1 MNTDINTE
9 MNINNINLED
19 REEILKVED
28 LQVSFYTPVGEVQ
41 AVDRISYTLHEN
53 EIMGIVGESGS
64 GKSVESYAIMGLLQ
78 SPGKV
83 KGGKILYKGE
93 NVLEYDKKQ
102 MRNFRGAKCSMI
114 FQNPMTC
121 LNPVYTIGNQLMEAV
136 LVHSNITKKEA
147 YDKAVRILDLVGISN
162 PERRMKQYPHELSGG
177 MRQRV
182 MIGMGLICEPDILIA
197 DEPTT
202 ALDVTIQAQILELI
216 KKMQEKTK
224 MSVIFITHNLAV
236 VAQICDTV
244 CVMYA
249 GKIVEKGTVEEIFY
263 NPQHPY
269 TKGLLGSMPRIDA
282 TENERLKSIE
292 GTPVDMLNPPEGCGF
307 STRCEHCM
315 NICLRK
321 EPPMINISEGHKSKC
336 FLHVKEAVHGR

>member
-1 MNTDINTE
+1 ME
-9 MNINNINLED
+9 NIKENKKEV
-19 REEILKVED
+19 LKIED
-28 LQVSFYTPVGEVQ
+28 LSISFYTPVGEVK
-41 AVDRISYTLHEN
+41 AVDSINYTLHEN

-64 GKSVESYAIMGLLQ
+64 GKSVESYGIMGLLQ
-78 SPGKV
+78 EPGKV
-83 KGGKILYKGE
+83 KSGKILYKGE
-93 NVLEYDKKQ
+93 NVLDYDKNK
-102 MRNFRGAKCSMI
+102 MSEFRGAKCSMI

-121 LNPVYTIGNQLMEAV
+121 LNPVYTIGNQLMEAL
-136 LVHSNITKKEA
+136 LVHKKCSKDEA
-147 YDKAVRILDLVGISN
+147 YQKAVDMLDSVGISN
-162 PERRMKQYPHELSGG
+162 PKRRMKQYPHELSGG

-216 KKMQEKTK
+216 KEFQNKSK

-244 CVMYA
+244 SVMYA
-249 GKIVEKGTVEEIFY
+249 GRIVEQGSVEEIFY
-263 NPQHPY
+263 NPKHPY
-269 TKGLLGSMPRIDA
+269 TKGLLKSMPRIDSK
-282 TENERLKSIE
+282 EQVRLESIK

-315 NICLRK
+315 NICLKK
-321 EPPMINISEGHKSKC
+321 EPPMLETC
-336 FLHVKEAVHGR
+336 

>member
-1 MNTDINTE
+1 MEEIRKE
-9 MNINNINLED
+9 K
-19 REEILKVED
+19 EILKIED
-28 LQVSFYTPVGEVQ
+28 LSVSFYTPVGEVK
-41 AVDRISYTLHEN
+41 AVDSINYTLHEN

-78 SPGKV
+78 QPGRV
-83 KGGKILYKGE
+83 KSGKILYKGE
-93 NVLEYDKKQ
+93 NVLDFDKNR
-102 MRNFRGAKCSMI
+102 MRQFRGGSCSMI

-121 LNPVYTIGNQLMEAV
+121 LNPVYTIGNQLMEAL
-136 LVHSNITKKEA
+136 LVHKKISKKQV
-147 YDKAVRILDLVGISN
+147 YDKALNMLELVGISN
-162 PERRMKQYPHELSGG
+162 PKKRMKQYPHELSGG

-216 KKMQEKTK
+216 KEIQKKSK

-244 CVMYA
+244 SVMYA
-249 GKIVEKGTVEEIFY
+249 GRIVEQGKVEDIFY

-269 TKGLLGSMPRIDA
+269 TKGLLESMPRIDS
-282 TENERLKSIE
+282 TGNERLKSIE
-292 GTPVDMLNPPEGCGF
+292 GTPVDMLNPPVGCGF
-307 STRCEHCM
+307 STRCDDCM

-321 EPPMINISEGHKSKC
+321 EPPMINIDEGHVSKC
-336 FLHVKEAVHGR
+336 FLHLKEAVQNGK

>member
-1 MNTDINTE
+1 ME
-9 MNINNINLED
+9 NIKENKKEV
-19 REEILKVED
+19 LKIED
-28 LQVSFYTPVGEVQ
+28 LSISFYTPVGEVK
-41 AVDRISYTLHEN
+41 AVDSINYTLHEN

-64 GKSVESYAIMGLLQ
+64 GKSVESYGIMGLLQ
-78 SPGKV
+78 EPGKV
-83 KGGKILYKGE
+83 KSGKILYKGE
-93 NVLEYDKKQ
+93 NVLDYDKNK
-102 MRNFRGAKCSMI
+102 MSEFRGAKCSMI

-121 LNPVYTIGNQLMEAV
+121 LNPVYTIGNQLMEAL
-136 LVHSNITKKEA
+136 LVHKKCSKDEA
-147 YDKAVRILDLVGISN
+147 YQKAVDMLDSVGISN
-162 PERRMKQYPHELSGG
+162 PKRRMKQYPHELSGG

-216 KKMQEKTK
+216 KEFQNKSK

-244 CVMYA
+244 SVMYA
-249 GKIVEKGTVEEIFY
+249 GRIVEQGSVEEIFY
-263 NPQHPY
+263 NPKHPY
-269 TKGLLGSMPRIDA
+269 TKGLLKSMPRIDSK
-282 TENERLKSIE
+282 EQVRLESIK

-315 NICLRK
+315 NICLKK
-321 EPPMINISEGHKSKC
+321 EPPMLEMGNGHRSKC
-336 FLHVKEAVHGR
+336 FLHIKESINGR

>member
-1 MNTDINTE
+1 ME
-9 MNINNINLED
+9 NIKENKKEV
-19 REEILKVED
+19 LKIED
-28 LQVSFYTPVGEVQ
+28 LSISFYTPVGEVK
-41 AVDRISYTLHEN
+41 AVDSINYTLHEN

-64 GKSVESYAIMGLLQ
+64 GKSVESYGIMGLLQ
-78 SPGKV
+78 EPGKV
-83 KGGKILYKGE
+83 KSGKILYKGE
-93 NVLEYDKKQ
+93 NILDYDKNK
-102 MRNFRGAKCSMI
+102 MSSFRGAKCSMI

-121 LNPVYTIGNQLMEAV
+121 LNPVYTVGNQLMEAL
-136 LVHSNITKKEA
+136 LVHKKCSKDEA
-147 YDKAVRILDLVGISN
+147 YERAVDMLEKVGISN
-162 PERRMKQYPHELSGG
+162 PKRRMKQYPHELSGG

-216 KKMQEKTK
+216 KEFQDRSK

-244 CVMYA
+244 SVMYA
-249 GKIVEKGTVEEIFY
+249 GRIVEQGSVEDIFY

-269 TKGLLGSMPRIDA
+269 TKGLLKSMPRIDSKDQV
-282 TENERLKSIE
+282 RLESIK

-315 NICLRK
+315 NICLKK
-321 EPPMINISEGHKSKC
+321 EPPMVEMGEGHRSKC
-336 FLHVKEAVHGR
+336 FLHIKELVNGR

>member
-1 MNTDINTE
+1 ME
-9 MNINNINLED
+9 NIKENKKEV
-19 REEILKVED
+19 LKIED
-28 LQVSFYTPVGEVQ
+28 LSISFYTPVGEVK
-41 AVDRISYTLHEN
+41 AVDSINYTLHEN

-64 GKSVESYAIMGLLQ
+64 GKSVESYGIMGLLQ
-78 SPGKV
+78 EPGKV
-83 KGGKILYKGE
+83 KSGKILFKGE
-93 NVLEYDKKQ
+93 NVLDYDKNK
-102 MRNFRGAKCSMI
+102 MSDFRGAKCSMI

-121 LNPVYTIGNQLMEAV
+121 LNPVYTVGNQLMEAL
-136 LVHSNITKKEA
+136 LVHKKCSKDEA
-147 YDKAVRILDLVGISN
+147 YERSVDMLDKVGISN
-162 PERRMKQYPHELSGG
+162 PKRRMKQYPHELSGG

-216 KKMQEKTK
+216 KEFQNKSK

-244 CVMYA
+244 SVMYA
-249 GKIVEKGTVEEIFY
+249 GRIVEQGSVEDIFY

-269 TKGLLGSMPRIDA
+269 TKGLLKSMPRIDSK
-282 TENERLKSIE
+282 EQVRLESIK

-307 STRCEHCM
+307 STRCESCM
-315 NICLRK
+315 NICLKK
-321 EPPMINISEGHKSKC
+321 EPPMVEMGEGHRSKC
-336 FLHVKEAVHGR
+336 FLHVKELVNGR

>member
-1 MNTDINTE
+1 ME
-9 MNINNINLED
+9 NIKENKKEV
-19 REEILKVED
+19 LKIED
-28 LQVSFYTPVGEVQ
+28 LSISFYTPVGEVK
-41 AVDRISYTLHEN
+41 AVDSINYTLHEN

-64 GKSVESYAIMGLLQ
+64 GKSVESYGIMGLLQ
-78 SPGKV
+78 EPGKV
-83 KGGKILYKGE
+83 KSGKILFKWE
-93 NVLEYDKKQ
+93 NVLDYDKNK
-102 MRNFRGAKCSMI
+102 MSEFRGAKCSMI

-121 LNPVYTIGNQLMEAV
+121 LNPVYTIGNQLMEAL
-136 LVHSNITKKEA
+136 LVHKKCSKDEA
-147 YDKAVRILDLVGISN
+147 YQKAVDMLDSVGISN
-162 PERRMKQYPHELSGG
+162 PKRRMKQYPHELSGG

-216 KKMQEKTK
+216 KEFQNKSK

-244 CVMYA
+244 SVMYA
-249 GKIVEKGTVEEIFY
+249 GRIVEQGSVEEIFY
-263 NPQHPY
+263 NPKHPY
-269 TKGLLGSMPRIDA
+269 TKGLLKSMPRIDSK
-282 TENERLKSIE
+282 EQVRLESIK

-315 NICLRK
+315 NICLKK
-321 EPPMINISEGHKSKC
+321 EPPMLEMGNGHRSKC
-336 FLHVKEAVHGR
+336 FLHIKESINGR

>member
-1 MNTDINTE
+1 ME
-9 MNINNINLED
+9 NIKENKKEV
-19 REEILKVED
+19 LKIED
-28 LQVSFYTPVGEVQ
+28 LSISFYTPVGEVK
-41 AVDRISYTLHEN
+41 AVDSINYTLHEN

-64 GKSVESYAIMGLLQ
+64 GKSVESYGIMGLLQ
-78 SPGKV
+78 EPGKV
-83 KGGKILYKGE
+83 KSGKILFKGE
-93 NVLEYDKKQ
+93 NVLDYDKNK
-102 MRNFRGAKCSMI
+102 MSEFRGAKCSMI

-121 LNPVYTIGNQLMEAV
+121 LNPVYTIGNQLMEAL
-136 LVHSNITKKEA
+136 LVHKKCSKDEA
-147 YDKAVRILDLVGISN
+147 YQKAVDMLDSVGISN
-162 PERRMKQYPHELSGG
+162 PKRRMKQYPHELSGG

-216 KKMQEKTK
+216 KEFQNKSK

-244 CVMYA
+244 SVMYA
-249 GKIVEKGTVEEIFY
+249 GRIVEQGSVEEIFY
-263 NPQHPY
+263 NPKHPY
-269 TKGLLGSMPRIDA
+269 TKGLLKSMPRIDSK
-282 TENERLKSIE
+282 EQVRLESIK

-315 NICLRK
+315 NICLKK
-321 EPPMINISEGHKSKC
+321 EPPMLEMGNGQRSKC
-336 FLHVKEAVHGR
+336 FLHIKESINGR

>member
-1 MNTDINTE
+1 ME
-9 MNINNINLED
+9 NIKENKKEV
-19 REEILKVED
+19 LKIED
-28 LQVSFYTPVGEVQ
+28 LSISFYTPVGEVK
-41 AVDRISYTLHEN
+41 AVDSINYTLHEN

-64 GKSVESYAIMGLLQ
+64 GKSVESYGIMGLLQ
-78 SPGKV
+78 EPGKV
-83 KGGKILYKGE
+83 KSGKIFFKGE
-93 NVLEYDKKQ
+93 NVLDYDKNK
-102 MRNFRGAKCSMI
+102 MSEFRGAKCSMI

-121 LNPVYTIGNQLMEAV
+121 LNPVYTIGNQLMEAL
-136 LVHSNITKKEA
+136 LVHKKCSKDEA
-147 YDKAVRILDLVGISN
+147 YQKAVDMLDSVGISN
-162 PERRMKQYPHELSGG
+162 PKRRMKQYPHELSGG

-216 KKMQEKTK
+216 KEFQNKSK

-244 CVMYA
+244 SVMYA
-249 GKIVEKGTVEEIFY
+249 GRIVEQGSVEEIFY
-263 NPQHPY
+263 NPKHPY
-269 TKGLLGSMPRIDA
+269 TKGLLKSMPRIDSK
-282 TENERLKSIE
+282 EQVRLESIK

-315 NICLRK
+315 NICLKK
-321 EPPMINISEGHKSKC
+321 EPPMFEMGNGHRSKC
-336 FLHVKEAVHGR
+336 FLHIKESINGR

>member
-1 MNTDINTE
+1 MENRVKE
-9 MNINNINLED
+9 K
-19 REEILKVED
+19 EILKVED
-28 LQVSFYTPVGEVQ
+28 LAISFYTPVGEVK
-41 AVDRISYTLHEN
+41 AVDGISYTLHEN

-64 GKSVESYAIMGLLQ
+64 GKSVESYGIMGLLQ

-83 KGGKILYKGE
+83 KSGKILFDGK
-93 NVLEYDKKQ
+93 NVLDFDKKE
-102 MRNFRGAKCSMI
+102 MRDFRGNKCSMI

-136 LVHSNITKKEA
+136 LVHKKVDKDEA
-147 YDKAVRILDLVGISN
+147 YKRAVKMLELVGIAN
-162 PERRMKQYPHELSGG
+162 PEKRMKQYPHELSGG

-216 KKMQEKTK
+216 KDIQQKNK

-236 VAQICDTV
+236 VAQICDSV
-244 CVMYA
+244 SVMYA
-249 GKIVEKGTVEEIFY
+249 GKIVEQGSVDDIFY
-263 NPQHPY
+263 NPKHPY
-269 TKGLLGSMPRIDA
+269 TKGLLKSMPRIDD
-282 TENERLKSIE
+282 NKGVRLESIE
-292 GTPVDMLNPPEGCGF
+292 GTPVDMLNPPSGCGF

-321 EPPMINISEGHKSKC
+321 EPPMVEMGDGHRSKC
-336 FLHVKEAVHGR
+336 FLHLKEVVNGRQ

>member
-1 MNTDINTE
+1 ME
-9 MNINNINLED
+9 NIKENKKEV
-19 REEILKVED
+19 LKIED
-28 LQVSFYTPVGEVQ
+28 LSISFYTPVGEVK
-41 AVDRISYTLHEN
+41 AVDSISYTLHEN

-64 GKSVESYAIMGLLQ
+64 GKSVESYGIMGLLQ
-78 SPGKV
+78 EPGKV
-83 KGGKILYKGE
+83 KSGKILYKGE
-93 NVLEYDKKQ
+93 NVLDYDKNK
-102 MRNFRGAKCSMI
+102 MSEFRGAKCSMI

-121 LNPVYTIGNQLMEAV
+121 LNPVYTIGNQLMEAL
-136 LVHSNITKKEA
+136 LVHKKCSKDEA
-147 YDKAVRILDLVGISN
+147 YQKAVEMLDSVGISN
-162 PERRMKQYPHELSGG
+162 PKRRMKQYPHELSGG

-216 KKMQEKTK
+216 KEFQNKSK

-244 CVMYA
+244 SVMYA
-249 GKIVEKGTVEEIFY
+249 GRIVEQGSVEEIFY
-263 NPQHPY
+263 NPKHPY
-269 TKGLLGSMPRIDA
+269 TKGLLKSMPRIDSK
-282 TENERLKSIE
+282 EQVRLESIK

-315 NICLRK
+315 NICLKK
-321 EPPMINISEGHKSKC
+321 EPPMLEMGNGHRSKC
-336 FLHVKEAVHGR
+336 FLHIKESINGR

>member
-1 MNTDINTE
+1 MENRVKE
-9 MNINNINLED
+9 K
-19 REEILKVED
+19 EILKVED
-28 LQVSFYTPVGEVQ
+28 LAISFYTPVGEVK
-41 AVDRISYTLHEN
+41 AVDGISYTLHEN

-64 GKSVESYAIMGLLQ
+64 GKSVESYGIMGLLQ

-83 KGGKILYKGE
+83 KSGKILFDGK
-93 NVLEYDKKQ
+93 NVLDFDKNE
-102 MRNFRGAKCSMI
+102 MRNFRGNKCSMI

-136 LVHSNITKKEA
+136 LVHKKVSKDEA
-147 YDKAVRILDLVGISN
+147 YKRAVKMLELVGIAN
-162 PERRMKQYPHELSGG
+162 PEKRMKQYPHELSGG

-182 MIGMGLICEPDILIA
+182 MIGMGLICEPDVLIA

-216 KKMQEKTK
+216 KEIQQKNK

-236 VAQICDTV
+236 VAQICDSV
-244 CVMYA
+244 SVMYA
-249 GKIVEKGTVEEIFY
+249 GKIVEQGSVDDIFY
-263 NPQHPY
+263 NPKHPY
-269 TKGLLGSMPRIDA
+269 TKGLLKSMPRIDD
-282 TENERLKSIE
+282 NKGVRLESIE
-292 GTPVDMLNPPEGCGF
+292 GTPVDMLNPPSGCGF

-321 EPPMINISEGHKSKC
+321 EPPMVEMDDGHRSKC
-336 FLHVKEAVHGR
+336 FLHLKEVVNGRQ

>member
-1 MNTDINTE
+1 ME
-9 MNINNINLED
+9 NIKENKKEV
-19 REEILKVED
+19 LKIED
-28 LQVSFYTPVGEVQ
+28 LSISFYTPVGEVK
-41 AVDRISYTLHEN
+41 AVDSINYTLHEN

-64 GKSVESYAIMGLLQ
+64 GKSVESYGIMGLLQ
-78 SPGKV
+78 EPGKV
-83 KGGKILYKGE
+83 KSGKILYKGE
-93 NVLEYDKKQ
+93 NVLDYDKNK
-102 MRNFRGAKCSMI
+102 MSDFRGAKCSMI

-121 LNPVYTIGNQLMEAV
+121 LNPVYTVGNQLMEAL
-136 LVHSNITKKEA
+136 LVHKKCSKDEA
-147 YDKAVRILDLVGISN
+147 YERAVDMLEKVGISN
-162 PERRMKQYPHELSGG
+162 PKRRMKQYPHELSGG

-216 KKMQEKTK
+216 KEFQDRSK

-244 CVMYA
+244 SVMYA
-249 GKIVEKGTVEEIFY
+249 GRIVEQGSVEDIFY

-269 TKGLLGSMPRIDA
+269 TKGLLKSMPRIDSKDQV
-282 TENERLKSIE
+282 RLESIK

-315 NICLRK
+315 NICLKK
-321 EPPMINISEGHKSKC
+321 EPPMVEMGEGHRSKC
-336 FLHVKEAVHGR
+336 FLHIKELVNGR

>member
-1 MNTDINTE
+1 ME
-9 MNINNINLED
+9 NIKENKKEV
-19 REEILKVED
+19 LKIED
-28 LQVSFYTPVGEVQ
+28 LSISFYTPVGEVK
-41 AVDRISYTLHEN
+41 AVDSINYTLHEN

-64 GKSVESYAIMGLLQ
+64 GKSVESYGIMGLLQ
-78 SPGKV
+78 EPGKV
-83 KGGKILYKGE
+83 KSGKILFRGE
-93 NVLEYDKKQ
+93 NVLDFDKNK
-102 MRNFRGAKCSMI
+102 MSEFRGAKCSMI

-121 LNPVYTIGNQLMEAV
+121 LNPVYTIGNQLMEAL
-136 LVHSNITKKEA
+136 LVHKKCSKDEA
-147 YDKAVRILDLVGISN
+147 YQKAVDMLDSVGISN
-162 PERRMKQYPHELSGG
+162 PKRRMKQYPHELSGG

-216 KKMQEKTK
+216 KEFQNKSK

-244 CVMYA
+244 SVMYA
-249 GKIVEKGTVEEIFY
+249 GRIVEQGSVEEIFY
-263 NPQHPY
+263 NPKHPY
-269 TKGLLGSMPRIDA
+269 TKGLLKSMPRIDSK
-282 TENERLKSIE
+282 EQVRLESIK

-315 NICLRK
+315 NICLKK
-321 EPPMINISEGHKSKC
+321 EPPMLEMGNGHRSKC
-336 FLHVKEAVHGR
+336 FLHIKESINGR

>member
-1 MNTDINTE
+1 ME
-9 MNINNINLED
+9 NIKENKKEV
-19 REEILKVED
+19 LKIED
-28 LQVSFYTPVGEVQ
+28 LSISFYTPVGEVK
-41 AVDRISYTLHEN
+41 AVDSINYTLHEN

-64 GKSVESYAIMGLLQ
+64 GKSVESYGIMGLLQ
-78 SPGKV
+78 EPGKV
-83 KGGKILYKGE
+83 KSGKILFKGE
-93 NVLEYDKKQ
+93 NVLDYDKNK
-102 MRNFRGAKCSMI
+102 MSEFRGAKCSMI

-121 LNPVYTIGNQLMEAV
+121 LNPVYTIGNQLMEAL
-136 LVHSNITKKEA
+136 LVHKKCSKDEA
-147 YDKAVRILDLVGISN
+147 YQKAVEMLDSVGISN
-162 PERRMKQYPHELSGG
+162 PKRRMKQYPHELSGG

-216 KKMQEKTK
+216 KEFQNKSK

-244 CVMYA
+244 SVMYA
-249 GKIVEKGTVEEIFY
+249 GRIVEQGSVEEIFY
-263 NPQHPY
+263 NPKHPY
-269 TKGLLGSMPRIDA
+269 TKGLLKSMPRIDSK
-282 TENERLKSIE
+282 EQVRLESIK

-315 NICLRK
+315 NICLKK
-321 EPPMINISEGHKSKC
+321 EPPMLEMGNGHRSKC
-336 FLHVKEAVHGR
+336 FLHIKESINGR

>member
-1 MNTDINTE
+1 ME
-9 MNINNINLED
+9 NIKENKKEV
-19 REEILKVED
+19 LKIED
-28 LQVSFYTPVGEVQ
+28 LSISFYTPVGEVK
-41 AVDRISYTLHEN
+41 AVDSINYTLHEN

-64 GKSVESYAIMGLLQ
+64 GKSVESYGIMGLLQ
-78 SPGKV
+78 EPGKV
-83 KGGKILYKGE
+83 KSGKILFKGE
-93 NVLEYDKKQ
+93 NVLDYDKNK
-102 MRNFRGAKCSMI
+102 MSEFRGAKCSMI

-121 LNPVYTIGNQLMEAV
+121 LNPVYTIGNQLMEAL
-136 LVHSNITKKEA
+136 LVHKKCLKDEA
-147 YDKAVRILDLVGISN
+147 YQKAVDMLDSVGISN
-162 PERRMKQYPHELSGG
+162 PKRRMKQYPHELSGG

-216 KKMQEKTK
+216 KEFQNKSK

-244 CVMYA
+244 SVMYA
-249 GKIVEKGTVEEIFY
+249 GRIVEQGSVEEIFY
-263 NPQHPY
+263 NPKHPY
-269 TKGLLGSMPRIDA
+269 TKGLLKSMPRIDSK
-282 TENERLKSIE
+282 EQVRLESIK

-315 NICLRK
+315 NICLKK
-321 EPPMINISEGHKSKC
+321 EPPMLEMGNGHRSKC
-336 FLHVKEAVHGR
+336 FLHIKESINGR

>member
-1 MNTDINTE
+1 ME
-9 MNINNINLED
+9 NIKENKKEV
-19 REEILKVED
+19 LKIED
-28 LQVSFYTPVGEVQ
+28 LSISFYTPVGEVK
-41 AVDRISYTLHEN
+41 AVDSINYTLHEN

-64 GKSVESYAIMGLLQ
+64 GKSVESYGIMGLLQ
-78 SPGKV
+78 EPGKV
-83 KGGKILYKGE
+83 KSGKILYKGE
-93 NVLEYDKKQ
+93 NVLDYDKNK
-102 MRNFRGAKCSMI
+102 MSEFRGAKCSMI

-121 LNPVYTIGNQLMEAV
+121 LNPVYTIGNQLMEAL
-136 LVHSNITKKEA
+136 LVHKKCSKDEA
-147 YDKAVRILDLVGISN
+147 YQKAVEMLDSVGISN
-162 PERRMKQYPHELSGG
+162 PKRRMKQYPHELSGG

-216 KKMQEKTK
+216 KEFQNKSK

-244 CVMYA
+244 SVMYA
-249 GKIVEKGTVEEIFY
+249 GRIVEQGSVEEIFY
-263 NPQHPY
+263 NPKHPY
-269 TKGLLGSMPRIDA
+269 TKGLLKSMPRIDSK
-282 TENERLKSIE
+282 EQVRLESIK

-315 NICLRK
+315 NICLKK
-321 EPPMINISEGHKSKC
+321 EPPMLETGNGHRSKC
-336 FLHVKEAVHGR
+336 FLHIKESINGR

>member
-1 MNTDINTE
+1 ME
-9 MNINNINLED
+9 NIKENKKEV
-19 REEILKVED
+19 LKIED
-28 LQVSFYTPVGEVQ
+28 LSISFYTPVGEVK
-41 AVDRISYTLHEN
+41 AVDSINYTLHEN

-64 GKSVESYAIMGLLQ
+64 GKSVESYGIMGLLQ
-78 SPGKV
+78 EPGKV
-83 KGGKILYKGE
+83 KSGKIFFKGE
-93 NVLEYDKKQ
+93 NVLDYDKNK
-102 MRNFRGAKCSMI
+102 MSEFRGAKCSMI

-121 LNPVYTIGNQLMEAV
+121 LNPVYTIGNQLMEAL
-136 LVHSNITKKEA
+136 LVHKKCSKDEA
-147 YDKAVRILDLVGISN
+147 YQKAVDMLDSVGISN
-162 PERRMKQYPHELSGG
+162 PKRRMKQYPHELSGG

-216 KKMQEKTK
+216 KEFQNKSK

-244 CVMYA
+244 SVMYA
-249 GKIVEKGTVEEIFY
+249 GRIVEQGSVEEIFY
-263 NPQHPY
+263 NPKHPY
-269 TKGLLGSMPRIDA
+269 TKGLLKSMPRIDSK
-282 TENERLKSIE
+282 EQVRLESIK

-315 NICLRK
+315 NICLKK
-321 EPPMINISEGHKSKC
+321 EPPMLEMGNGHRSKC
-336 FLHVKEAVHGR
+336 FLHIKESINGR

>member
-1 MNTDINTE
+1 MENRVQE
-9 MNINNINLED
+9 K
-19 REEILKVED
+19 EILKVED
-28 LQVSFYTPVGEVQ
+28 LAISFYTPVGEVK
-41 AVDRISYTLHEN
+41 AVDGISYTLHEN

-64 GKSVESYAIMGLLQ
+64 GKSVESYGIMRLLQ

-83 KGGKILYKGE
+83 KSGKILFDGK
-93 NVLEYDKKQ
+93 NVLDYDKKE
-102 MRNFRGAKCSMI
+102 MRNFRGNKCSMI

-136 LVHSNITKKEA
+136 LVHKDVSKDEA
-147 YDKAVRILDLVGISN
+147 YKRAVKMLELVGIAN
-162 PERRMKQYPHELSGG
+162 PEKRMKQYPHELSGG

-216 KKMQEKTK
+216 KEIQQKNK

-236 VAQICDTV
+236 VAQICDSV
-244 CVMYA
+244 SVMYA
-249 GKIVEKGTVEEIFY
+249 GKIVEQGSVDDIFY
-263 NPQHPY
+263 NPKHPY
-269 TKGLLGSMPRIDA
+269 TKGLLKSMPRIDD
-282 TENERLKSIE
+282 NKGVRLESIE
-292 GTPVDMLNPPEGCGF
+292 GTPVDMLNPPSGCGF

-321 EPPMINISEGHKSKC
+321 EPPMVEMGDGHRSKC
-336 FLHVKEAVHGR
+336 FLHLKEVVNGRQ

>member
-1 MNTDINTE
+1 ME
-9 MNINNINLED
+9 NIKENKKEV
-19 REEILKVED
+19 LKIED
-28 LQVSFYTPVGEVQ
+28 LSISFYTPVGEVK
-41 AVDRISYTLHEN
+41 AVDSINYTLHEN

-64 GKSVESYAIMGLLQ
+64 GKSVESYGIMGLLQ
-78 SPGKV
+78 EPGKV
-83 KGGKILYKGE
+83 KSGKILYKGE
-93 NVLEYDKKQ
+93 NVLDYDKNK
-102 MRNFRGAKCSMI
+102 MSEFRGAKCSMI

-121 LNPVYTIGNQLMEAV
+121 LNPVYTIGNQLMEAL
-136 LVHSNITKKEA
+136 LVHKKCSKDEA
-147 YDKAVRILDLVGISN
+147 YQKAVEMLDSVGISN
-162 PERRMKQYPHELSGG
+162 PKRRMKQYPHELSGG

-216 KKMQEKTK
+216 KEFQNKSK

-244 CVMYA
+244 SVMYA
-249 GKIVEKGTVEEIFY
+249 GRIVEQGSVEEIFY
-263 NPQHPY
+263 NPKHPY
-269 TKGLLGSMPRIDA
+269 TKGLLKSMPRIDSK
-282 TENERLKSIE
+282 EQVRLESIK

-315 NICLRK
+315 NICLKK
-321 EPPMINISEGHKSKC
+321 EPPMLEMGNGHRSKC
-336 FLHVKEAVHGR
+336 FLHIKELVNGR

>member
-1 MNTDINTE
+1 MEKINE
-9 MNINNINLED
+9 NKKEV
-19 REEILKVED
+19 LKIED
-28 LQVSFYTPVGEVQ
+28 LSISFYTPVGEVK
-41 AVDRISYTLHEN
+41 AVDSISYTLHEN

-64 GKSVESYAIMGLLQ
+64 GKSVESYGIMGLLQ
-78 SPGKV
+78 EPGKV
-83 KGGKILYKGE
+83 KSGKILFKGE
-93 NVLEYDKKQ
+93 NVLDYDKNK
-102 MRNFRGAKCSMI
+102 MSEFRGAKCSMI

-121 LNPVYTIGNQLMEAV
+121 LNPVYTIGNQLMEAL
-136 LVHSNITKKEA
+136 LVHKKCSKDEA
-147 YDKAVRILDLVGISN
+147 YQKAVDMLDSVGISN
-162 PERRMKQYPHELSGG
+162 PKRRMKQYPHELSGG

-216 KKMQEKTK
+216 KEFQNKSK

-244 CVMYA
+244 SVMYA
-249 GKIVEKGTVEEIFY
+249 GRIVEQGSVEEIFY
-263 NPQHPY
+263 NPKHPY
-269 TKGLLGSMPRIDA
+269 TKGLLKSMPRIDSK
-282 TENERLKSIE
+282 EQVRLESIK

-315 NICLRK
+315 NICLKK
-321 EPPMINISEGHKSKC
+321 EPPMLEMGNGHRSKC
-336 FLHVKEAVHGR
+336 FLHIKESINGR

>member
-1 MNTDINTE
+1 ME
-9 MNINNINLED
+9 NIKENKKEV
-19 REEILKVED
+19 LKIED
-28 LQVSFYTPVGEVQ
+28 LSISFYTPVGEVK
-41 AVDRISYTLHEN
+41 AVDSINYTLHEN

-64 GKSVESYAIMGLLQ
+64 GKSVESYGIMGLLQ
-78 SPGKV
+78 EPGKV
-83 KGGKILYKGE
+83 KSGKILFKGE
-93 NVLEYDKKQ
+93 NVLDYDKNK
-102 MRNFRGAKCSMI
+102 MSEFRGAKCSMI

-121 LNPVYTIGNQLMEAV
+121 LNPVYTIGNQLMEAL
-136 LVHSNITKKEA
+136 LVHKKCSKDEA
-147 YDKAVRILDLVGISN
+147 YQKAVDMLDSVGISN
-162 PERRMKQYPHELSGG
+162 PKRRMKQYSHELSGG

-216 KKMQEKTK
+216 KEFQNKSK

-244 CVMYA
+244 SVMYA
-249 GKIVEKGTVEEIFY
+249 GRIVEQGSVEEIFY
-263 NPQHPY
+263 NPKHPY
-269 TKGLLGSMPRIDA
+269 TKGLLKSMPRIDSK
-282 TENERLKSIE
+282 EQVRLESIK

-315 NICLRK
+315 NICLKK
-321 EPPMINISEGHKSKC
+321 EPPMLEMGNGHRSKC
-336 FLHVKEAVHGR
+336 FLHIKESINGR

>member
-1 MNTDINTE
+1 ME
-9 MNINNINLED
+9 NIKENKKEV
-19 REEILKVED
+19 LKIED
-28 LQVSFYTPVGEVQ
+28 LSISFYTSVGEVK
-41 AVDRISYTLHEN
+41 AVDSINYTLHEN

-64 GKSVESYAIMGLLQ
+64 GKSVESYGIMGLLQ
-78 SPGKV
+78 EPGKV
-83 KGGKILYKGE
+83 KSGKILFKGE
-93 NVLEYDKKQ
+93 NVLDYDKNK
-102 MRNFRGAKCSMI
+102 MSEFRGAKCSMI

-121 LNPVYTIGNQLMEAV
+121 LNPVYTIGNQLMEAL
-136 LVHSNITKKEA
+136 LVHKKCSKDEA
-147 YDKAVRILDLVGISN
+147 YQKAVDMLDSVGISN
-162 PERRMKQYPHELSGG
+162 PKRRMKQYPHELSGG

-216 KKMQEKTK
+216 KEFQNKSK

-244 CVMYA
+244 SVMYA
-249 GKIVEKGTVEEIFY
+249 GRIVEQGSVEEIFY
-263 NPQHPY
+263 NPKHPY
-269 TKGLLGSMPRIDA
+269 TKGLLKSMPRIDSK
-282 TENERLKSIE
+282 EQVRLESIK

-315 NICLRK
+315 NICLKK
-321 EPPMINISEGHKSKC
+321 EPPMLEMGNGHRSKC
-336 FLHVKEAVHGR
+336 FLHIKESINGR

>member
-1 MNTDINTE
+1 ME
-9 MNINNINLED
+9 NIKENKKEV
-19 REEILKVED
+19 LKIED
-28 LQVSFYTPVGEVQ
+28 LSISFYTPVGEVK
-41 AVDRISYTLHEN
+41 AVDSINYTLHEN

-64 GKSVESYAIMGLLQ
+64 GKSVESYGIMGLLQ
-78 SPGKV
+78 EPGKV
-83 KGGKILYKGE
+83 KSGKILFKGE
-93 NVLEYDKKQ
+93 NVLDYDKNK
-102 MRNFRGAKCSMI
+102 MSEFRGAKCSMI

-121 LNPVYTIGNQLMEAV
+121 LNPVYTIGNQLMEAL
-136 LVHSNITKKEA
+136 LVHKKCSKDEA
-147 YDKAVRILDLVGISN
+147 YQKAVDMLDSVGISN
-162 PERRMKQYPHELSGG
+162 PKRRMKQYPHELSGG

-216 KKMQEKTK
+216 KEFQNKSK

-244 CVMYA
+244 SVMYA
-249 GKIVEKGTVEEIFY
+249 GRIVEQGSVEEIFY
-263 NPQHPY
+263 NPKHPY
-269 TKGLLGSMPRIDA
+269 TKGLLKSMPRIDSK
-282 TENERLKSIE
+282 EQVRLESIK

-315 NICLRK
+315 NICLKK
-321 EPPMINISEGHKSKC
+321 EPPMLEMGNGHRSKC
-336 FLHVKEAVHGR
+336 FLHIKELVNGR

>member
-1 MNTDINTE
+1 ME
-9 MNINNINLED
+9 NIKENKKEV
-19 REEILKVED
+19 LKIED
-28 LQVSFYTPVGEVQ
+28 LSISFYTPVGEVK
-41 AVDRISYTLHEN
+41 AVDSINYTLHEN

-64 GKSVESYAIMGLLQ
+64 GKSVESYGIMGLLQ
-78 SPGKV
+78 EPGKV
-83 KGGKILYKGE
+83 KSGKILYKGE
-93 NVLEYDKKQ
+93 NVLDYDKNK
-102 MRNFRGAKCSMI
+102 MSSFRGANFSMI

-121 LNPVYTIGNQLMEAV
+121 INPVYTVGNQLMEAL
-136 LVHSNITKKEA
+136 LVHKKCSKDEA
-147 YDKAVRILDLVGISN
+147 YERAVDMLEKVGISN
-162 PERRMKQYPHELSGG
+162 PKRRMKQYPHELSGG

-216 KKMQEKTK
+216 KEFQDRSK

-244 CVMYA
+244 SVMYA
-249 GKIVEKGTVEEIFY
+249 GRIVEQGSVEDIFY

-269 TKGLLGSMPRIDA
+269 TQGLLKSMPRIDSKDQV
-282 TENERLKSIE
+282 RLESIK

-315 NICLRK
+315 NICLKK
-321 EPPMINISEGHKSKC
+321 EPPMVEMGEGHRSKC
-336 FLHVKEAVHGR
+336 FLHIKELVNGR

>member
-1 MNTDINTE
+1 ME
-9 MNINNINLED
+9 NIKENKKEV
-19 REEILKVED
+19 LKIED
-28 LQVSFYTPVGEVQ
+28 LSISFYTPVGEVK
-41 AVDRISYTLHEN
+41 AVDSINYTLHEN

-64 GKSVESYAIMGLLQ
+64 GKSVESYGIMGLLQ
-78 SPGKV
+78 DPGKV
-83 KGGKILYKGE
+83 KSGKILYKGE
-93 NVLEYDKKQ
+93 NVLDYDKNQ
-102 MRNFRGAKCSMI
+102 MSDFRGSKCSMI

-121 LNPVYTIGNQLMEAV
+121 LNPVYTVGNQLMEAL
-136 LVHSNITKKEA
+136 LVHKKCSKDEA
-147 YDKAVRILDLVGISN
+147 YERAVDMLDKVGISN
-162 PERRMKQYPHELSGG
+162 PKRRMKQYPHELSGG

-216 KKMQEKTK
+216 KEFQKKSK

-244 CVMYA
+244 SVMYA
-249 GKIVEKGTVEEIFY
+249 GRIVEQGSVEDIFY

-269 TKGLLGSMPRIDA
+269 TKGLLKSMPRIDSK
-282 TENERLKSIE
+282 EQVRLESIK

-307 STRCEHCM
+307 STRCESCM
-315 NICLRK
+315 NICLKK
-321 EPPMINISEGHKSKC
+321 EPPMVEMGEGHRSKC
-336 FLHVKEAVHGR
+336 FLHIKELVNGR

>member
-1 MNTDINTE
+1 MENKVIGK
-9 MNINNINLED
+9 
-19 REEILKVED
+19 EILKLED
-28 LQVSFYTPVGEVQ
+28 LAISFYTPVGEVK
-41 AVDRISYTLHEN
+41 AVDGISYTLHEN

-64 GKSVESYAIMGLLQ
+64 GKSVESYGIMGLLQ

-83 KGGKILYKGE
+83 KSGKIMYKGQ
-93 NVLEYDKKQ
+93 NVLDFDKKE

-136 LVHSNITKKEA
+136 LVHKKISKEEA
-147 YDKAVRILDLVGISN
+147 YKKAVKMLELVGIAN

-216 KKMQEKTK
+216 KEIQEKNN

-236 VAQICDTV
+236 VAQICDSV
-244 CVMYA
+244 SVMYA
-249 GKIVEKGTVEEIFY
+249 GKIVEQGSVDDIFY
-263 NPQHPY
+263 NPKHPY
-269 TKGLLGSMPRIDA
+269 TKGLLKSMPRIDDNKG
-282 TENERLKSIE
+282 EKLESIE
-292 GTPVDMLNPPEGCGF
+292 GTPVDMLNPPSGCGF

-321 EPPMINISEGHKSKC
+321 EPPMLEMGEGHRSKC
-336 FLHVKEAVHGR
+336 FLHLKEVANGRQ